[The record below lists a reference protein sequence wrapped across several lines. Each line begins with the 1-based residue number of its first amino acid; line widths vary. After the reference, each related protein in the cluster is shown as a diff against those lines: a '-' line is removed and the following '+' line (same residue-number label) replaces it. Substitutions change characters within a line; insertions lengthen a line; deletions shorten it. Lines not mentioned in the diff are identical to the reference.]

1 MAKEN
6 QYCFIQLRLKNEQ
19 KTLLDG
25 RLMVVVFGF
34 TYFLFCI
41 DIFMLGFCRLM
52 KLAANKDESANLC

>member
-25 RLMVVVFGF
+25 RLMVVAFGF
-34 TYFLFCI
+34 TYFLF
-41 DIFMLGFCRLM
+41 FFRFLL
-52 KLAANKDESANLC
+52 